1 MKNLLYAF
9 FQPIVALASR
19 LYIAIILGKSV
30 WVGLRDFEGRVSLYQ
45 HEFDFSMFPA
55 LIANAPRTMAYIGTG
70 AELFVVISLALGL
83 FTRLGALVTACV
95 LAMQYIVYISVKPEI
110 GSDGLILQAALVA
123 WIFAFGAGKL
133 SVDKFIK

>member
-1 MKNLLYAF
+1 
-9 FQPIVALASR
+9 
-19 LYIAIILGKSV
+19 
-30 WVGLRDFEGRVSLYQ
+30 
-45 HEFDFSMFPA
+45 
-55 LIANAPRTMAYIGTG
+55 MAYIGTG